1 MSTPKQIAAN
11 RANATKSTGPRTTT
25 GKQKV
30 AVNALRHGLTGRTVV
45 IPADDLETYKTH
57 VKTLTASLKPETPEE
72 TQLAALIADNY
83 WRLQRVQSIE
93 DGILALQFAEDE
105 TLATHPQAN
114 TTLNQAKAYLQHS
127 KEIERLTLYE
137 SRIHRAI
144 KSATARLEKLQS
156 DRRAARAEAL
166 EQAVL
171 LARLN
176 AGSKSLAAQAPSPD
190 LSSACP
196 SQGGAAGQGFEFS
209 SAEIARA
216 LHLQDALAAAR
227 NRPKPA
233 PKLAKAA

>member
-11 RANATKSTGPRTTT
+11 RTNATKSTGPRTTA

-45 IPADDLETYKTH
+45 LPADDLELYRTH

-72 TQLAALIADNY
+72 IQLAALIADNY

-93 DGILALQFAEDE
+93 DGIFALQYAEDE
-105 TLATHPQAN
+105 TLATNPQAN
-114 TTLNQAKAYLQHS
+114 ATLNQAKAYLAHS

-144 KSATARLEKLQS
+144 KSATARLDKLQS
-156 DRRAARAEAL
+156 DRRTARAAAL

-176 AGSKSLAAQAPSPD
+176 AGPQPLDSAVASPD
-190 LSSACP
+190 LSQHSP
-196 SQGGAAGQGFEFS
+196 QTDPPGQGFEFS
-209 SAEIARA
+209 PAEIAQA
-216 LHLQDALAAAR
+216 IQLEDARAAAR
-227 NRPKPA
+227 HIPKLA
-233 PKLAKAA
+233 PILAKAA